1 MHLCFTRNLNI
12 CQKLYFVFKNF
23 GFKDNRTDLEI
34 DPFKLEFGRVQNY
47 WFYDLPIGYQF

>member
-1 MHLCFTRNLNI
+1 MHLCFTCNLNI
-12 CQKLYFVFKNF
+12 CQKLNFVFKNF